1 MCERLI
7 LKDNL
12 SAGLAIQG
20 DTSMKRWLVVLMCV
34 VVGLAGSV
42 SSQVIDG
49 ETEGEIDLSPIS
61 GIRAGHLEI
70 NPIMSMRLAGGAA
83 VYQVGVAL
91 GYAVTRSHQLGG
103 SFVMGN
109 RLYDRTN
116 RREVVVGS
124 PLSTSSVAT
133 RLSIDQGFGSSLT
146 GFYRYNV
153 PYQIDKRTFPYLE
166 VFGGRDF
173 GWGDLSEAGAGVG
186 FRRFVS
192 RTTSFNTQYSYVALF
207 ADGGERLNR
216 HVITAGFSVF
226 FR

>member
-1 MCERLI
+1 
-7 LKDNL
+7 
-12 SAGLAIQG
+12 
-20 DTSMKRWLVVLMCV
+20 MKRWRLLLICLT
-34 VVGLAGSV
+34 VGFTGAASG
-42 SSQVIDG
+42 QVIDG

-70 NPIMSMRLAGGAA
+70 NPIMSMRLSGGAV

-116 RREVVVGS
+116 RREVVVGAPLTTSNS
-124 PLSTSSVAT
+124 P

-153 PYQIDKRTFPYLE
+153 PYQVDKRTFPYVE

-192 RTTSFNTQYSYVALF
+192 RTTSLNTQYSYVALF
-207 ADGGERLNR
+207 ADGERLNR

>member
-1 MCERLI
+1 M
-7 LKDNL
+7 N
-12 SAGLAIQG
+12 
-20 DTSMKRWLVVLMCV
+20 RWFLFLVCV
-34 VVGLAGSV
+34 VVCLIGPV
-42 SSQVIDG
+42 SGQVIIDE

-70 NPIMSMRLAGGAA
+70 NPIMSMRLSGGAV

-116 RREVVVGS
+116 RREVVVGAPLTTSNS
-124 PLSTSSVAT
+124 P

-153 PYQIDKRTFPYLE
+153 PYQVDKRTFPYLE

-192 RTTSFNTQYSYVALF
+192 RTTSLNTQYSYVALF
-207 ADGGERLNR
+207 ADGERLNR